1 MKTLVTVLSAAALL
15 TVAIALSGFEFDA
28 PSILAIA
35 FSSGF
40 AGMFASEYRS
50 APRYDLVRTKTE
62 VRKDERSL
70 KPEAGVEFATFAS
83 FNSMGN

>member
-1 MKTLVTVLSAAALL
+1 MKTLITILSTAALQI
-15 TVAIALSGFEFDA
+15 VAIAASGFEFDA

-40 AGMFASEYRS
+40 AGMFAADYKS
-50 APRYDLVRTKTE
+50 APRYDLAQKKAKAV
-62 VRKDERSL
+62 KDQRNV

-83 FNSMGN
+83 FDSMYS